1 MDKLKYWAQLLQCWR
16 ELIRRQ
22 WLRFQESGSYDDY
35 LMYVDLRLSGKAIIQ
50 DARKEGI
57 YLV

>member
-1 MDKLKYWAQLLQCWR
+1 MDKLKYWSQLIQCWR

-35 LMYVDLRLSGKAIIQ
+35 LMYTDLRLSGKAIIE
-50 DARKEGI
+50 DARKEGV

>member
-16 ELIRRQ
+16 ELIKRQ

-35 LMYVDLRLSGKAIIQ
+35 LMYMDLRLSGKAILE

>member
-1 MDKLKYWAQLLQCWR
+1 MDKLKYWSQLLQCWR

-35 LMYVDLRLSGKAIIQ
+35 LMYMDLRLSGKAILE
-50 DARKEGI
+50 DARKEGV